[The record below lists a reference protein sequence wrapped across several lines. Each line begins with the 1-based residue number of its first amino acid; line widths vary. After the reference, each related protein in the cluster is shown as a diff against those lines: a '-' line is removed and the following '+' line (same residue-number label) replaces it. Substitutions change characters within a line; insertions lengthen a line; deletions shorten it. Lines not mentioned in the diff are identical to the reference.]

1 MKCCILALCFSA
13 LTGSP
18 VLAAQYPE
26 AEWKAR
32 FTYRPFPD
40 YPAAYRKRHF
50 TGSGVFRMH
59 VDEQGRV
66 AAITILKS
74 TGHKELDILA
84 MKALV
89 EWRGKP
95 GPKWDLD
102 MPITYSMDSSAHSR
116 SREDTKAYPEEWG
129 PRGAPR

>member
-1 MKCCILALCFSA
+1 MTRYILALCLVA

-18 VLAAQYPE
+18 VPAAQYSE

-40 YPAAYRKRHF
+40 YPASYRKRHF

-59 VDEQGRV
+59 IDEQGSV
-66 AAITILKS
+66 TAITILKS

-89 EWRGKP
+89 AWRGKS
-95 GPKWDLD
+95 GPKWELD
-102 MPITYSMDSSAHSR
+102 MPIIFSMDMNAR
-116 SREDTKAYPEEWG
+116 SRYRGDTKAYPEEWG
-129 PRGAPR
+129 PHGAR